1 MTFLCHAEKMRFF
14 NPVFGANLSYLNRTP
29 QEGKIK
35 KKGHKLLWQK
45 QM

>member
-14 NPVFGANLSYLNRTP
+14 NSVLEANLAYLNRTP

-35 KKGHKLLWQK
+35 TKGHKLLWQN